1 MGSSYRGS
9 EGFVMKIASCSPA
22 EKDAAAACL
31 FLLNVQV
38 SLPYFPMEDIPL
50 SFSCSDCQR
59 HFPSI
64 PELSR
69 HRELL
74 HPSVNQDSEE
84 ADSIPHLSRS
94 QQCGRGYSHP
104 GSSVN
109 HQRNHETGLFPCTTC
124 GKDFTNSSALQSH
137 MKTHAPEGH
146 QRNMSSHA
154 TETTSHRQ
162 NESMS
167 TESWGQRHGSRE
179 SWRNQT
185 KHVQETRECES
196 GADPRAALGT
206 WEDVPTKQREDLE
219 VQPDLKEGTE
229 DWVPTTNS
237 DEVPPLPNPSSSL
250 LSNLEQYLAES
261 VVNFTGGQESTEP
274 LPAEEERRYKC
285 NQCGKTYKHAGSLT
299 NHRQSH
305 TLGIYP
311 CAICFKEFSN
321 LMALKNHSRLHA
333 QYRPYHCPHCP
344 RTFRLPRDLLEHQ
357 QTHEGEKPEQP
368 WEEREVPTTNGHAHE
383 RGWNQLPKAQM
394 LNGSGELRTCGQL
407 DGGSPEEYRPFS
419 CGDCGRT
426 YRHAG
431 SLINHRKSHQTGIYP
446 CSVCSKQLFNAAAL
460 KNHVRAH
467 HRPRQGAGDDGQSSV
482 SSTALTL
489 AETTQKEE
497 EVPATNLD
505 HRPYKCSDCGRA
517 YRHRGSLVNHRHS
530 HRTGEYQCSLCPR
543 KYPNLMALR
552 NHVRV
557 HCKAARRSTDPGRED
572 SPSPVKK
579 EQQDSVGTQATFHTD
594 QGHEYKQEATGI
606 PPKADRTTPQTCN
619 ICGVVFDDLKSLER
633 HSETHRTG
641 EGEKS
646 RTDSS
651 TVSPPRAFA
660 CRDCGKSYRH
670 SGSLINHRQ
679 THQTGDFSCGACA
692 KHFHTMAAMKSHLR
706 RHSRQW
712 NRKHQKQDGTG
723 EGASK
728 LPPAGAWTQKV
739 ENDEDLDSSQDPL
752 GESPCGTEDNLERD
766 GDCSQAGSKGRE
778 YGPGRNKSCF
788 LDDKEDP
795 GTEEGLVKKEPCF
808 LDHLD
813 IPGDGASSEAGF
825 RDSLPG
831 VGSDQKADMCQ
842 PSSSHPD
849 AVWKAEVMHT
859 CSDCGEAFP
868 HAAGLLN
875 HRSCHPPG
883 IYQCSLCPKEFDSL
897 PALRSHFQNHRP
909 GEVAS
914 AQPFLCCL
922 CGMIFPG
929 RTGYRRHLHQAHGA
943 SGIPEGE
950 EEEEEGTAEAA
961 STHSPPLQ
969 LSEAE
974 LLNQLQ
980 REVEALDGAGY
991 GHICGCCGQTY
1002 DDLGSLERHHQSQSS
1017 SNVVENV
1024 PSHLE
1029 GSGDAIEMVTD
1040 DVFEGTVTSVSE
1052 EGGDTQSEEGGG
1064 GTVADSL
1071 CMQAGESFLESHPR
1085 PFRCNQCGKTYRHGG
1100 SLVNHRKI
1108 HQTGDFIC
1116 PVCSR
1121 CYSNLAAYRNHLRN
1135 HPRCKG
1141 SEPQLGPVS
1150 EAGGFI
1156 EAQSAAEAGQE
1167 QAVIGQ
1173 LQEELKVEPLE
1184 ELVRVKEEVW
1194 EETTVKEEEPEQRL
1208 ETAEKGCQTE
1218 TSSERPFS
1226 CEVCGR
1232 TYKHAG
1238 SLINHRQSHQTGHFG
1253 CQACSKGFSNLMSLK
1268 NHRRIHADP
1277 RRFRCSEC
1285 GKAFRLRKQLANHQ
1299 RVHTERRKGRAT
1311 QKLIREDRPFRCGQ
1325 CGRNYRHASSLQNHQ
1340 CIHETGQY
1348 SCPFCFKTFSN
1359 RMALKDHQKLHSDS
1373 RRRRASR
1380 RAASVRCTLCGCD
1393 FPGQESLE
1401 QHLQEH
1407 EETKLELTSGQ
1418 GSPHGTEGSK
1428 ENLADDWVLEGRS
1441 EGEIQ
1446 SVPQLEQG
1454 TKRPREHSQSPS
1466 RPVRLEV
1473 TESLPWGVGKVDGYQ
1488 GDRGQMNHNGAW
1500 LLQDQ
1505 LAKPEGK
1512 LEDTVSKN
1520 PSLSESQSNG
1530 PAAGY
1535 MDSWDGGDS
1544 SSPLQPESQANCCS
1558 QCGRTYCQP
1567 DGLLNPSVNKKDC
1580 HSCLL
1585 CSKELLNPVSTKI
1598 HNHIAAQ
1605 TFTCSNCSQVFESH
1619 SELATHMQTHA
1630 VDHSQVSSQTEETR
1644 ESQAEIEVDTPGPG
1658 KAQEVPP
1665 EPPRDPEEN
1674 EEPAN
1679 GGQGTNSTAAEDKE
1693 RPFCCA
1699 QCGRSYRHAGSLLNH
1714 QKAHTT
1720 GLYPCSLCPKL
1731 LPNLLSLKNHSR
1743 THTDPKRYSCNIC
1756 GKAFRTAARLQG
1768 HGRVHAPQEGPFT
1781 CCHCPRRFRHRMGF
1795 LQHQQQHQ
1803 EEWAVSSSGA
1813 SMAPATSRGDSSTS
1827 SLLDSSPQWPADLSF
1842 SL

>member
-1 MGSSYRGS
+1 M
-9 EGFVMKIASCSPA
+9 
-22 EKDAAAACL
+22 
-31 FLLNVQV
+31 
-38 SLPYFPMEDIPL
+38 PL

-59 HFPSI
+59 HFPNL

-74 HPSVNQDSEE
+74 HPSANQDSEE
-84 ADSIPHLSRS
+84 ADGSPHPFRS
-94 QQCGRGYSHP
+94 QQCGRGYHHP
-104 GSSVN
+104 GTSVN
-109 HQRNHETGLFPCTTC
+109 HQQNLETGLFPCTTC
-124 GKDFTNSSALQSH
+124 GKDFTNPLALQSH
-137 MKTHAPEGH
+137 MRTHALEGH
-146 QRNMSSHA
+146 QRHRPPHA
-154 TETTSHRQ
+154 KETTSHGHI
-162 NESMS
+162 ETMS
-167 TESWGQRHGSRE
+167 TESWGQRLDSRE
-179 SWRNQT
+179 GWESQT
-185 KHVQETRECES
+185 KHVQETGECDSE
-196 GADPRAALGT
+196 ADPRAVPGT
-206 WEDVPTKQREDLE
+206 WEDPPTKSREGLE
-219 VQPDLKEGTE
+219 IQPDPKESAE
-229 DWVPTTNS
+229 DWVPATNS
-237 DEVPPLPNPSSSL
+237 DGAPPLPTPASNL

-274 LPAEEERRYKC
+274 LAAEEERKYKC

-344 RTFRLPRDLLEHQ
+344 RAFRLPRDLLEHQ
-357 QTHEGEKPEQP
+357 QSHEGEKQEQP
-368 WEEREVPTTNGHAHE
+368 WEEREMLTTNGHTDE
-383 RGWNQLPKAQM
+383 RSWNQLPKTPI
-394 LNGSGELRTCGQL
+394 LNGSGELSTSGQL
-407 DGGSPEEYRPFS
+407 EDGSPEEYRPFC

-467 HRPRQGAGDDGQSSV
+467 HRPRQGTGEEV
-482 SSTALTL
+482 SSTAHML
-489 AETTQKEE
+489 AETTKKEE
-497 EVPATNLD
+497 EVPESNLD
-505 HRPYKCSDCGRA
+505 HRPYKCNECGRA

-557 HCKAARRSTDPGRED
+557 HCKATRRSADPGTEG

-579 EQQDSVGTQATFHTD
+579 EQPDPVGTEAAFHTD
-594 QGHEYKQEATGI
+594 QGHVYKHEEEAT
-606 PPKADRTTPQTCN
+606 ADRTTQQICN
-619 ICGVVFDDLKSLER
+619 ICGMLFEDLKSLE
-633 HSETHRTG
+633 HHGMTHKAG

-646 RTDSS
+646 RTDSN
-651 TVSPPRAFA
+651 VSPPRAFA

-679 THQTGDFSCGACA
+679 THQTGDFSCGTCA

-712 NRKHQKQDGTG
+712 NRRHQKQDSTG
-723 EGASK
+723 EEESK
-728 LPPAGAWTQKV
+728 LAPAGTWTQKL

-752 GESPCGTEDNLERD
+752 GESPCGAEDNLERD
-766 GDCSQAGSKGRE
+766 GDCLQVGSKGSE
-778 YGPGRNKSCF
+778 YGLGRDEACF
-788 LDDKEDP
+788 LGAKEDT
-795 GTEEGLVKKEPCF
+795 GTEEGLEKKEACF

-813 IPGDGASSEAGF
+813 IPGDEESSKAGF
-825 RDSLPG
+825 YDSLPG
-831 VGSDQKADMCQ
+831 VDSDQKPGICQ
-842 PSSSHPD
+842 FDSSHPAD
-849 AVWKAEVMHT
+849 TDTVWKAEVTHT
-859 CSDCGEAFP
+859 CSDCGESFP
-868 HAAGLLN
+868 HAAGLLS

-929 RTGYRRHLHQAHGA
+929 RTDYRHHLRQAHGT
-943 SGIPEGE
+943 SGIPEGS

-1002 DDLGSLERHHQSQSS
+1002 DDLGSLARHHQSQSS
-1017 SNVVENV
+1017 SNTTETV

-1029 GSGDAIEMVTD
+1029 GSVDSIEIVTD
-1040 DVFEGTVTSVSE
+1040 HVFEGTVTSVSE
-1052 EGGDTQSEEGGG
+1052 EGKDTKSEEGVD

-1121 CYSNLAAYRNHLRN
+1121 CYPNLAAYRNHLRN

-1141 SEPQLGPVS
+1141 SEPQVGPIS
-1150 EAGGFI
+1150 EAGGSN
-1156 EAQSAAEAGQE
+1156 EPQNVAEAGQE
-1167 QAVIGQ
+1167 QALIGQ
-1173 LQEELKVEPLE
+1173 LQEEFKVEPFE
-1184 ELVRVKEEVW
+1184 EPARVKEEVW
-1194 EETTVKEEEPEQRL
+1194 EETTVKEEELEHRL

-1218 TSSERPFS
+1218 VSSERPFS

-1299 RVHTERRKGRAT
+1299 RVHTERRRGKGT

-1325 CGRNYRHASSLQNHQ
+1325 CGRNYRHAGSLLNHQ

-1348 SCPFCFKTFSN
+1348 SCPFCFKTYSN
-1359 RMALKDHQKLHSDS
+1359 RTALKDHQRLHSDS

-1380 RAASVRCTLCGCD
+1380 RAAAVRCTLCGCG
-1393 FPGQESLE
+1393 FPGQGSLE

-1407 EETKLELTSGQ
+1407 EEGKLELARSQ
-1418 GSPHGTEGSK
+1418 GGPHDTEGSK
-1428 ENLADDWVLEGRS
+1428 ENLADDWGLEARS
-1441 EGEIQ
+1441 EGLQ
-1446 SVPQLEQG
+1446 SVLQLEHG
-1454 TKRPREHSQSPS
+1454 TQRPREHIQSPS
-1466 RPVRLEV
+1466 RPAGSEV
-1473 TESLPWGVGKVDGYQ
+1473 TESFSWEIGKVDGCQ

-1500 LLQDQ
+1500 GLQDQ
-1505 LAKPEGK
+1505 LTKPEGK
-1512 LEDTVSKN
+1512 LED
-1520 PSLSESQSNG
+1520 LSESQSSG
-1530 PAAGY
+1530 PAASY
-1535 MDSWDGGDS
+1535 MDSWDDGDS
-1544 SSPLQPESQANCCS
+1544 SSQLQPESRPYCCS
-1558 QCGRTYCQP
+1558 QCGKTYCQP
-1567 DGLLNPSVNKKDC
+1567 DGLLNPDINKKDC
-1580 HSCLL
+1580 HSCLR
-1585 CSKELLNPVSTKI
+1585 CSKELLSAVTTTV
-1598 HNHIAAQ
+1598 HNHTAAQ
-1605 TFTCSNCSQVFESH
+1605 IFACSNCSKVFESH
-1619 SELATHMQTHA
+1619 IELATHMQTHA
-1630 VDHSQVSSQTEETR
+1630 VDHNQAPSQTEETR
-1644 ESQAEIEVDTPGPG
+1644 DPQAGMVEVDPPGPG
-1658 KAQEVPP
+1658 KAQEAPSK
-1665 EPPRDPEEN
+1665 PPRDPEEN
-1674 EEPAN
+1674 GEPADV
-1679 GGQGTNSTAAEDKE
+1679 GQGANLTAAEDKE

-1781 CCHCPRRFRHRMGF
+1781 CSHCPRHFRHQTSF

-1803 EEWAVSSSGA
+1803 EEWTMSSSGA
-1813 SMAPATSRGDSSTS
+1813 SVASVTSRGDSSTA
-1827 SLLDSSPQWPADLSF
+1827 SLLDPSPQWPADLNF
-1842 SL
+1842 SV